1 VAERERI
8 ARELHD
14 TLLQGVQGL
23 ILRFQA
29 VATRASLDP
38 ATRAELDAVLERGDD
53 VVAAA
58 RDRVIDLRAQS
69 AAAVDLGQALAPLAT
84 QGRADTQPPP
94 VVLRITGKPRPVAAG
109 VAEECLAVAQEA
121 VENAPPR
128 QPPKSS
134 RLRCI
139 SARALIL
146 HQRRWR
152 GLCRCAM
159 RRGGHFGLVGM
170 RERWLAARADRYP
183 QRRAGRRGG
192 AVARPAAPP
201 VAVGGADQLVEN
213 ARLVE
218 GMAGAIHQM
227 ERRLGPGLVQ
237 RQANCTGHGMS

>member
-38 ATRAELDAVLERGDD
+38 ATRAELDAVLERGD

-69 AAAVDLGQALAPLAT
+69 AAAVDLGQVLAPLAT

-121 VENAPPR
+121 VENARRHAAAQVITVALHFGP
-128 QPPKSS
+128 
-134 RLRCI
+134 
-139 SARALIL
+139 RALIL
-146 HQRRWR
+146 RISDD
-152 GLCRCAM
+152 GVGFAGAPCGAE
-159 RRGGHFGLVGM
+159 GHFGLVGM
-170 RERWLAARADRYP
+170 RER
-183 QRRAGRRGG
+183 AGRLRARIDIRNGAQGG
-192 AVARPAAPP
+192 AV
-201 VAVGGADQLVEN
+201 VQLRV
-213 ARLVE
+213 
-218 GMAGAIHQM
+218 
-227 ERRLGPGLVQ
+227 PG
-237 RQANCTGHGMS
+237 RTAYRA

>member
-84 QGRADTQPPP
+84 QGRADTQPP

-128 QPPKSS
+128 QPQV
-134 RLRCI
+134 I
-139 SARALIL
+139 TVAL
-146 HQRRWR
+146 
-152 GLCRCAM
+152 
-159 RRGGHFGLVGM
+159 HFGP
-170 RERWLAARADRYP
+170 RA
-183 QRRAGRRGG
+183 
-192 AVARPAAPP
+192 
-201 VAVGGADQLVEN
+201 
-213 ARLVE
+213 
-218 GMAGAIHQM
+218 
-227 ERRLGPGLVQ
+227 
-237 RQANCTGHGMS
+237 